1 MATIEIGKK
10 DQTQVN
16 DKSTT
21 ASQDEKP
28 KNFLLKCKYEI
39 LSGR

>member
-10 DQTQVN
+10 DQIQVN
-16 DKSTT
+16 DKSTV
-21 ASQDEKP
+21 SQDEKP
-28 KNFLLKCKYEI
+28 KNFLLKCKYEF